1 MPRLLVTGA
10 SGFLGRDLCQ
20 VAARSWQV
28 FGVVFSH
35 PVQVPGATV
44 VQADLT
50 DPASLEALFQRVRP
64 DAVVHAAAISD
75 PNFCQTHP
83 QESWRLNVEASER
96 IAALCARLQVPCAF
110 TSSDLVFDGARPPY
124 AEEAPVC
131 PINVYGQHKAEAE
144 RRMAQAYPEVTICR
158 LPPMFGVP
166 GPAGRSFI
174 QPMVK
179 ALREGGELRLFVD
192 EYRTPTSARTAAE
205 GIVLAMGRVR
215 GPLHLGGPQRI
226 SRYDFGRLL
235 ASVLGFKGARLT
247 PCRQRDVPMPAPRP
261 PDVSLDS
268 SKAVALGFRRR
279 PLEEELQELKS
290 ML

>member
-10 SGFLGRDLCQ
+10 SGFLGWDLCQ
-20 VAARSWQV
+20 VAACSWQV

-110 TSSDLVFDGARPPY
+110 TSSDLVFDGTKPPY

-131 PINVYGQHKAEAE
+131 PISLYGQHKAEAE
-144 RRMAQAYPEVTICR
+144 RRMAQAYPEVAICR

-166 GPAGRSFI
+166 GPASRSFI

-179 ALREGGELRLFVD
+179 ALREGAELRLFVD

-205 GIVLAMGRVR
+205 GILLALGRVR

-235 ASVLGFKGARLT
+235 ADVLGCRDARLT
-247 PCRQRDVPMPAPRP
+247 PCKQRDVPMPAPRP

-268 SKAVALGFRRR
+268 SQAVALGFRRR
-279 PLEEELQELKS
+279 PLAEELMELKPR
-290 ML
+290 L